1 MINWLK
7 TLRKEKN
14 KSTKDIERVS
24 TSEQP
29 EQDDDDTGC

>member
-14 KSTKDIERVS
+14 KSTKDIERVPR
-24 TSEQP
+24 SEQP